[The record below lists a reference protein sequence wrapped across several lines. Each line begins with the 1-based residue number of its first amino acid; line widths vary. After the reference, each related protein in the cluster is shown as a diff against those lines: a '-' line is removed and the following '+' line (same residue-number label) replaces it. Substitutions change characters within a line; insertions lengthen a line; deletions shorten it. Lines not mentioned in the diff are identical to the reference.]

1 MRTKST
7 AKIRITGLL
16 HNNTFIGLLLICT
29 MFLIGHSLNDNFLS
43 SKSMGNIF
51 TNASLLAFASLG
63 QTLVVISGGVDLSI
77 ASCISFG
84 AVTSALLMKGDNS
97 NIPLTL
103 LVLVITGIVVGVINA
118 AGIIYAKIPPLVMT
132 LAVANVINVMQLIVS
147 NGSPT
152 GSPAP
157 AIKFLGK
164 YKVTTACSLITV
176 LLIVVALLIYF
187 GLKHNGY
194 AKQLYAVGNNRN
206 AAALAGINTNKVIM
220 ITYIISAVIGCLTGM
235 LLLGY
240 VNFPYINMG
249 SSYGMLTVAAV
260 VIGGASFAGGRGH
273 FTGTI
278 IGALVLINLSNILVA
293 IQLDDAVKN
302 VINGSVLLAILIFY
316 TREKSIRT

>member
-1 MRTKST
+1 MKLKTMDKTR
-7 AKIRITGLL
+7 TGLF
-16 HNNTFIGLLLICT
+16 HNNTFIGLALIAA
-29 MFLIGHSLNDNFLS
+29 MFLIGLTLNHNFLS
-43 SKSMGNIF
+43 AKSIGNIF

-84 AVTSALLMKGDNS
+84 AVGSALIMKGDNA
-97 NIPLTL
+97 NLPQAI
-103 LVLVITGIVVGVINA
+103 LVLVLTGVLVGFINA

-132 LAVANVINVMQLIVS
+132 LAVSNVLNVIQLIVC

-164 YKVTTACSLITV
+164 YKVTTSLSLIT
-176 LLIVVALLIYF
+176 LLLFVVAILVYF

-206 AAALAGINTNKVIM
+206 AATLVGINANKVIM
-220 ITYIISAVIGCLTGM
+220 LTYIISAVLASLTGM

-249 SSYGMLTVAAV
+249 ASYGMLTVAAV
-260 VIGGASFAGGRGH
+260 VIGGASFVGGKGH

-293 IQLDDAVKN
+293 IQLNDAVKN
-302 VINGSVLLAILIFY
+302 VINGLVLLAILVFY
-316 TREKSIRT
+316 TREKAIRQ

>member
-1 MRTKST
+1 MRTKSSS
-7 AKIRITGLL
+7 RIHLTGLL
-16 HNNTFIGLLLICT
+16 HNNTFIGLLLICL
-29 MFLIGHSLNDNFLS
+29 MFLIGLSLNDNFLS
-43 SKSMGNIF
+43 PKSMGNIF

-97 NIPLTL
+97 NILLTL
-103 LVLVITGIVVGVINA
+103 LVLILTGVVVGAINA

-164 YKVTTACSLITV
+164 YKVTTAFSLITV

-206 AAALAGINTNKVIM
+206 AAALAGINTKKVIM
-220 ITYIISAVIGCLTGM
+220 ITYIISAVIASLTGM

-260 VIGGASFAGGRGH
+260 VIGGASFVGGRGH

-302 VINGSVLLAILIFY
+302 VINGLVLLAILIFY
-316 TREKSIRT
+316 TREKSIRQ